1 MVHSIKCSEI
11 WGGHRGDQLD
21 VQTSGVRASLFS
33 RECDGGTGGDLYYFS
48 VCDNDLLT
56 RIAIADVM
64 GHGSVVSDTGEWLY
78 HTLKRHMNSLEGNA
92 VLADLNAASV
102 EKGHQAMTT
111 MTVAAFYRLN
121 RTLYFSYTGHPEV
134 LLARSGSPEWHA
146 LRGQDS
152 ERLTDI
158 PLGVDAEARYVQNCV
173 RLSAGDRLCLY
184 TDGVLEAPDA
194 EGEEF
199 GRQRLIETLQS
210 TSSREDLGHGRD
222 RVVDALLANT
232 GHTLAHDDVTFMAVD
247 ILA

>member
-1 MVHSIKCSEI
+1 M
-11 WGGHRGDQLD
+11 
-21 VQTSGVRASLFS
+21 
-33 RECDGGTGGDLYYFS
+33 
-48 VCDNDLLT
+48 
-56 RIAIADVM
+56 
-64 GHGSVVSDTGEWLY
+64 
-78 HTLKRHMNSLEGNA
+78 
-92 VLADLNAASV
+92 LADLNAASV
-102 EKGHQAMTT
+102 EKCHEAMTT

-121 RTLYFSYTGHPEV
+121 RTLYFSYAGHPEV
-134 LLARSGSPEWHA
+134 LLARSGNPEWHA

-199 GRQRLIETLQS
+199 GRQRLMETLRS
-210 TSSREDLGHGRD
+210 TSSRDLGNVRD
-222 RVVDALLANT
+222 RVVDALLAHT
-232 GHTLAHDDVTFMAVD
+232 GHTLAHDDVTFMVAD